1 MLSSKNKT
9 NYETY
14 IKLLKDENEKLYRK
28 IPQLQKD
35 LDHAIA
41 AKEKSSALLNK
52 YKSEYESLIADAK
65 KLMEKKKKT
74 DQEMDRI
81 MESYNNELQKLIDAK
96 GR

>member
-65 KLMEKKKKT
+65 KLMEKQKK
-74 DQEMDRI
+74 QIRRWI
-81 MESYNNELQKLIDAK
+81 ELWNPTTTNCKSL
-96 GR
+96 